1 MLKLWRSF
9 IKITW
14 MLLTI
19 LRSLQMLKMMKKNQ
33 TWTNLKMNHYSVEKS
48 LMWRMKMIPL
58 TMNLKILHLGMKI
71 KNKPPILT
79 LIQIRKNKMKKKN
92 RRRKKMKKN
101 KKRNKR
107 RMKKMKRKVR
117 EKITPKTLL
126 LKPSNLI
133 MNGLKP
139 MRSNLN
145 NGKRTWFQWRTQPWK
160 NNWRRWFRNKKKG
173 RWQRKKKKRVR
184 TPKNHSLKI
193 DRIIKKI
200 SNNKFENTSQV
211 NENNTGIMDVCLFD
225 IEIMIF
231 FKTGAMNEDDSS
243 SSSDNNPQE

>member
-1 MLKLWRSF
+1 
-9 IKITW
+9 
-14 MLLTI
+14 
-19 LRSLQMLKMMKKNQ
+19 
-33 TWTNLKMNHYSVEKS
+33 
-48 LMWRMKMIPL
+48 
-58 TMNLKILHLGMKI
+58 MNLKVLHLGMKI

-145 NGKRTWFQWRTQPWK
+145 NGKRT
-160 NNWRRWFRNKKKG
+160 
-173 RWQRKKKKRVR
+173 
-184 TPKNHSLKI
+184 
-193 DRIIKKI
+193 
-200 SNNKFENTSQV
+200 
-211 NENNTGIMDVCLFD
+211 
-225 IEIMIF
+225 
-231 FKTGAMNEDDSS
+231 
-243 SSSDNNPQE
+243 